1 MKMFL
6 SDNNSGVHPN
16 ILGAMVNANKEHVF
30 PYGNDVYTKKAELKF
45 KEIFGQNTE
54 VYFVLNGTAANVIAL
69 SAALRPYESIICTDS
84 AHINGDECGAVERFI
99 GSKLLQ
105 VPNVNGKISIEDI
118 KKMLKFKGSYHRT
131 QPKMISISQCSEF
144 GTIYTVEEIKEISKF
159 AHENDLYLHVDGSR
173 ISNAVVSLNTNLK
186 EMITE
191 AGVDILSFGG
201 SKNGLMFGEAILLLN
216 PNISKDLK
224 YIRKQG
230 MQLISKMRYISAQF
244 LEYLENDLYYKNAK
258 QANDMATLL
267 KNELKNIKN
276 IKIIYPVQSNMIFMK
291 IPKNIIK
298 YIENKYEF
306 YTIDEN
312 DGLIRIVTSFD
323 TTEKD
328 IENFVNDIK
337 LGLKLD
343 IGVIAG

>member
-1 MKMFL
+1 MFL

-16 ILGAMVNANKEHVF
+16 ILGAMVKANEGHVF
-30 PYGNDVYTKKAELKF
+30 PYGNDAYTKKAELKF
-45 KEIFGQNTE
+45 KELFGQNTE
-54 VYFVLNGTAANVIAL
+54 VYFVLNGTAANIIAL
-69 SAALRPYESIICTDS
+69 SSALRPYESIICTDS
-84 AHINGDECGAVERFI
+84 AHINGDECGAVERFT

-105 VPNVNGKISIEDI
+105 VPNVNGKISIDDI
-118 KKMLKFKGSYHRT
+118 KKMIKLKGNFHRT

-144 GTIYTVEEIKEISKF
+144 GTVYTVEEIKEISKF
-159 AHENDLYLHVDGSR
+159 ARENDLYLHVDGSR
-173 ISNAVVSLNTNLK
+173 ISNAAVSLNTNFK

-201 SKNGLMFGEAILLLN
+201 SKNGLMFGEAIVILN
-216 PNISKDLK
+216 PNISEDLK

-258 QANDMATLL
+258 QANDMAMLL
-267 KNELKNIKN
+267 NNELKNIKE
-276 IKIIYPVQSNMIFMK
+276 IEIIYPVQSNMIFMK
-291 IPKNIIK
+291 VPKNIIK

-312 DGLIRIVTSFD
+312 DGSIRFVTSFD
-323 TTEKD
+323 TTKKD
-328 IENFVNDIK
+328 IENLVNDIK

-343 IGVIAG
+343 IEAMLV

>member
-6 SDNNSGVHPN
+6 SDNNSGVHPK
-16 ILGAMVNANKEHVF
+16 IIEAMVKANEEHVF

-45 KEIFGQNTE
+45 KELFGENID
-54 VYFVLNGTAANVIAL
+54 VYFVLNGTAANVIGL
-69 SAALRPYESIICTDS
+69 SAALRSYESIICTDS
-84 AHINGDECGAVERFI
+84 AHINGDECGAVEKFT

-105 VPNVNGKISIEDI
+105 VPNSNGKISIDDI
-118 KKMLKFKGSYHRT
+118 EKMLKLKGNYHRT

-144 GTIYTVEEIKEISKF
+144 GTVYTVEEIKEISKF

-173 ISNAVVSLNTNLK
+173 ISNAAVSLNTNLK

-201 SKNGLMFGEAILLLN
+201 TKNGLMFGEAILILN
-216 PNISKDLK
+216 PNISEDLK

-244 LEYLENDLYYKNAK
+244 IEYLENDLYYKNAK
-258 QANDMATLL
+258 QANDMASLL
-267 KNELKNIKN
+267 ENELKNIKQ
-276 IKIIYPVQSNMIFMK
+276 IKITYPVQSNMVFMK
-291 IPKNIIK
+291 IPKDVIK

-312 DGLIRIVTSFD
+312 EGLIRIVTSFD

-337 LGLKLD
+337 LGLK
-343 IGVIAG
+343 I

>member
-16 ILGAMVNANKEHVF
+16 ILGAMVKANKEHVF
-30 PYGNDVYTKKAELKF
+30 PYGHDVYTKKAELKF

-54 VYFVLNGTAANVIAL
+54 AYFVLNGTAANVIAL
-69 SAALRPYESIICTDS
+69 SAALRPYESIICADS
-84 AHINGDECGAVERFI
+84 AHINGDECGAVERFT
-99 GSKLLQ
+99 GSKSLQ
-105 VPNVNGKISIEDI
+105 VPNVNGKISIDDI
-118 KKMLKFKGSYHRT
+118 KKMLKFKGNYQRT

-201 SKNGLMFGEAILLLN
+201 SKNGLMFGEAILVLN

-258 QANDMATLL
+258 QANDMAVLL
-267 KNELKNIKN
+267 ENELKNIKN

-291 IPKNIIK
+291 IPKNTMK

-306 YTIDEN
+306 YIIDEN